1 MVYNGS
7 MGDKKKT
14 KTQTAYQKVGKT
26 SAKERSTSAKEKKT
40 DSGRDGF
47 LPVFLK
53 TLVIVLLVG
62 VSMLLVFSLL
72 QNKDQAIAGLAKKGH
87 RDFFGKQEKSA
98 SAWEEVLWDTIPA
111 SENMERQEGPEE
123 NVRSGDGFD
132 EKGYLK
138 NENGRILIEKREF
151 QSDEITLLF
160 AGDVLLDDEYA
171 IGATLKHRAGGVYDS
186 FSEDAL
192 WEMQNA
198 DIFMINNEFTYTN
211 RGIPTEGKTY
221 TFRADPQAV
230 SVLDDLGVD
239 IVSIANNHTY
249 DYGEISLLDTLDT
262 LNNAEMPF
270 VGAGLNLEDATQTVY
285 FQLGD
290 VKIAFLA
297 ATQIERFDHPD
308 TKGATENAPG
318 VFRCFKET
326 ELFDRIAEA
335 KAESDFV
342 VTYIH
347 WGTESTDELDW
358 AQPDLSR
365 KIAEAGADLI
375 IGDHPHVL
383 QPIASVS
390 GVPVI
395 YSLGN
400 YWFNSGTCDTCLVK
414 VTLLGGELKSFQF
427 LPARQAGC
435 STKLLSGSEKERVLS
450 YMRSI
455 SETVTIDGDGFVTF

>member
-1 MVYNGS
+1 MRLVYNGT
-7 MGDKKKT
+7 MGNKKKV
-14 KTQTAYQKVGKT
+14 KTQTAYF
-26 SAKERSTSAKEKKT
+26 SI
-40 DSGRDGF
+40 
-47 LPVFLK
+47 FLK
-53 TLVIVLLVG
+53 TLVIVLLSG
-62 VSMLLVFSLL
+62 ISMLLVFAFIK
-72 QNKDQAIAGLAKKGH
+72 NKDQAIAGLVKKEH

-111 SENMERQEGPEE
+111 SENMENQEEE
-123 NVRSGDGFD
+123 VENDRSGEGFD

-138 NENGRILIEKREF
+138 NEKGRILIEKREF

-171 IGATLKHRAGGVYDS
+171 IGATLKNRTGGVYDS

-211 RGIPTEGKTY
+211 RGVPTAGKTY
-221 TFRADPQAV
+221 TFRADPQMV

-249 DYGEISLLDTLDT
+249 DYGEVSLLDTMDT
-262 LNNAEMPF
+262 LNKAEMPF
-270 VGAGLNLEDATQTVY
+270 VGAGLDLEDATQTVY

-290 VKIAFLA
+290 VKIAFIA

-308 TKGATENAPG
+308 TRGATETAPG

-335 KAESDFV
+335 KAESDLV

-347 WGTESTDELDW
+347 WGTESTDQLDW

-427 LPARQAGC
+427 LPAQQAGC
-435 STKLLSGSEKERVLS
+435 STRLLSGSEKERVLA

-455 SETVTIDGDGFVTF
+455 SGTVTIDGDGFVTFIK

>member
-1 MVYNGS
+1 
-7 MGDKKKT
+7 MGNKKKT
-14 KTQTAYQKVGKT
+14 KTQTAY
-26 SAKERSTSAKEKKT
+26 
-40 DSGRDGF
+40 
-47 LPVFLK
+47 LPIFLK

-62 VSMLLVFSLL
+62 ISMLLVFAFI
-72 QNKDQAIAGLAKKGH
+72 QNKDQAIDGLAKKEH
-87 RDFFGKQEKSA
+87 KDFFGKTEKTT

-111 SENMERQEGPEE
+111 NENAENQEEQEKNDSLEE
-123 NVRSGDGFD
+123 GFD
-132 EKGYLK
+132 ENGYLK
-138 NENGRILIEKREF
+138 DENGRILIEKREF

-171 IGATLKHRAGGVYDS
+171 IGATLKNRAGGVFDS
-186 FSEDAL
+186 FSEETL

-198 DIFMINNEFTYTN
+198 DIFMLNNEFTYTR
-211 RGIPTEGKTY
+211 RGTPTEGKTY
-221 TFRADPQAV
+221 TFRADPESV
-230 SVLDDLGVD
+230 KVLDDLGVD

-262 LNNAEMPF
+262 LNTVEMPF
-270 VGAGLNLEDATQTVY
+270 VGAGRNLEDATQTVY
-285 FQLGD
+285 FQMGD
-290 VKIAFLA
+290 VKIAFIA

-308 TKGATENAPG
+308 TRGATETTPG

-347 WGTESTDELDW
+347 WGTESTDQLDW

-427 LPARQAGC
+427 LPAKQAGC
-435 STKLLSGSEKERVLS
+435 YTKLLSGTEKERALS

-455 SETVTIDGDGFVTF
+455 SGTVSIDGDGFVTF